1 MRTCLHC
8 ALARALRA
16 ETLAPGSPLRVH
28 LGRSD
33 PVWLPVPGRQI
44 YRGVRALLREAR
56 TEADDVK
63 LSVVDLAGKSH
74 VEVTAVARHPDG
86 SSRVFVRA
94 FPRFAPGTLAR
105 GFAEAL

>member
-16 ETLAPGSPLRVH
+16 ETLAPGSLRVH

-33 PVWLPVPGRQI
+33 PVWVPVPGQRV
-44 YRGVRALLREAR
+44 YRAIRALLREAGR
-56 TEADDVK
+56 EADDVK
-63 LSVVDLAGKSH
+63 LAVVDLVGKSH
-74 VEVTAVARHPDG
+74 VEVTAVARRPDG